1 MIQSATTGE
10 SGAQRVN
17 EKRDKAQW
25 QEDQARESE
34 EMEGTRG
41 GKRQRG
47 RDMVSRAD

>member
-1 MIQSATTGE
+1 MRREIKHNGKKT
-10 SGAQRVN
+10 
-17 EKRDKAQW
+17 KR
-25 QEDQARESE
+25 ARESE

>member
-1 MIQSATTGE
+1 MRREIKHNGKKTKRARARE
-10 SGAQRVN
+10 S
-17 EKRDKAQW
+17 
-25 QEDQARESE
+25 ESE

>member
-1 MIQSATTGE
+1 MRREIKHNGKKT
-10 SGAQRVN
+10 
-17 EKRDKAQW
+17 KRAR
-25 QEDQARESE
+25 ARESK

>member
-1 MIQSATTGE
+1 MRREIKHNGKKTKRARE
-10 SGAQRVN
+10 S
-17 EKRDKAQW
+17 
-25 QEDQARESE
+25 ESE